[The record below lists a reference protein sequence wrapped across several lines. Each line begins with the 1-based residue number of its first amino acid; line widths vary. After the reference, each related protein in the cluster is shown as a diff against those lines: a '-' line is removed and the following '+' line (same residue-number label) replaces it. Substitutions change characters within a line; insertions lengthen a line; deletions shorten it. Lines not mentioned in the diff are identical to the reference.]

1 MSIASSVVMFVFGS
15 WKSKRGRGVGHATQC
30 RRACCHCRCRCLCC
44 EIRCSD
50 RERRQIRFLYS
61 TLQSHSRYRCNA
73 SASTRANT
81 NIYATTNASSNNAG
95 AQRNAPYANSLAQ
108 GAARRS
114 IAGRLFHL
122 LHGHP
127 ERGCGARRKDEVSRG
142 KVPGRSVLGVSSS
155 AGRQDMY
162 LLCHLLLR
170 ELSVRAPTP
179 R

>member
-1 MSIASSVVMFVFGS
+1 MVLGSQREVEVSVTLHNVVVLVVTAVAFAVAVVFVVRFG
-15 WKSKRGRGVGHATQC
+15 A
-30 RRACCHCRCRCLCC
+30 AI
-44 EIRCSD
+44 ENDD
-50 RERRQIRFLYS
+50 RYQFLYS
-61 TLQSHSRYRCNA
+61 TLQSHSRYRCSA
-73 SASTRANT
+73 SASTRANI

-127 ERGCGARRKDEVSRG
+127 ERGCGARRKDEVSCG

-155 AGRQDMY
+155 AGRQYMY